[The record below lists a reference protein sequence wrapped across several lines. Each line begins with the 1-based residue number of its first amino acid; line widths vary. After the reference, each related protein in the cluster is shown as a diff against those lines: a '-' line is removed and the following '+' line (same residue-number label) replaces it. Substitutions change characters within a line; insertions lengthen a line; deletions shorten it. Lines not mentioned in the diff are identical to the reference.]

1 MSERRLAPLVTIADL
16 YGTGGNVIGTPVTE
30 RLEVPL
36 LDHVIPEEAHRTGVS
51 EDAVA
56 DGDEEPRSR
65 VDRLFSVVARA
76 TTVTSSQTSTP
87 ADLDHQERRLR
98 GAIEEVLAET
108 TRSGGVAIGCDGM
121 VVLRTV
127 PWALH
132 VHLGGPRDARI
143 EQGSGLD
150 GIERDAAHQGLERE
164 DKARIDYV
172 LRAYGVQGLDP
183 ELHHLMRDSTAVPL
197 DTCAELIIVAARAYP
212 GQPRKTVPT

>member
-1 MSERRLAPLVTIADL
+1 VSERRRAPLVTIADL
-16 YGTGGNVIGTPVTE
+16 YGTGGSVIGTRVAE

-36 LDHVIPEEAHRTGVS
+36 LDHVIPEEEARRTGVS

-56 DGDEEPRSR
+56 DGDEEQRSR

-76 TTVTSSQTSTP
+76 TTSPGPRQVP
-87 ADLDHQERRLR
+87 DDLDHQERRLR

-127 PWALH
+127 PRALH

-197 DTCAELIIVAARAYP
+197 DTCAELIVVAARAYP